1 MTTTMSDAWSRPV
14 ALVLLRRS
22 EHLLFG
28 ALLVLGALGAW
39 GGSRRWL
46 LLAGAAGVAGWYALG
61 VVLARRSRRRW
72 LASGWLAV
80 LTAGCVALTAG
91 SVGFVWLAFPLFL
104 LASQMLPL
112 AAAIPAVA
120 AITGAAIA
128 AIAAGRGRLDAA
140 AVIGPVVGAAVAV
153 VISVVYR
160 DLADQVRQRATLIAQ
175 LTATR
180 DELAASQR
188 QAGVLA
194 ERERLAREI
203 HDTITQSLTSILLVL
218 RTARDADPT
227 RVDARRAEL
236 DTAIA
241 AAGSALTDTRR
252 LVADLT
258 PAELTGQSLPQALRR
273 VVAGQTDPP
282 ARLHVE
288 GEPVAVPTPVAVAL
302 LRGAQEALANV
313 RAHAKARRVEVTL
326 TFLPDSISLDVLDDG
341 IGFDPA
347 SPVGPSTGTGLGLA
361 GIHARAAEVGAST
374 QIDAAPGH
382 GTAVNITVPRQEGRD
397 A

>member
-1 MTTTMSDAWSRPV
+1 MSDAWSRPV
-14 ALVLLRRS
+14 ALALLRRS
-22 EHLLFG
+22 EHLLFA
-28 ALLVLGALGAW
+28 ALLVLGAVGAW
-39 GGSRRWL
+39 GGPRRWL
-46 LLAGAAGVAGWYALG
+46 MLAGAAGVAGWYALG
-61 VVLARRSRRRW
+61 MVLARRSRRRW
-72 LASGWLAV
+72 LAGGWLAV

-120 AITGAAIA
+120 AVTGASIA
-128 AIAAGRGRLDAA
+128 AIAASRGRLDAP
-140 AVIGPVVGAAVAV
+140 AVIGPTVGAAVAL

-203 HDTITQSLTSILLVL
+203 HDTITQSLTSIVLVL

-258 PAELTGQSLPQALRR
+258 PAELIGQSLPRALER
-273 VVAGQTDPP
+273 VVAGLTDPP

-313 RAHAKARRVEVTL
+313 RTHARARQVGVTL
-326 TFLPDSISLDVLDDG
+326 TFLPGSISLDVLDDG

-347 SPVGPSTGTGLGLA
+347 APIGASTGTGLGLA
-361 GIHARAAEVGAST
+361 GLRARVAEVGGST

-382 GTAVNITVPRQEGRD
+382 GTAVNITVPRQESRD